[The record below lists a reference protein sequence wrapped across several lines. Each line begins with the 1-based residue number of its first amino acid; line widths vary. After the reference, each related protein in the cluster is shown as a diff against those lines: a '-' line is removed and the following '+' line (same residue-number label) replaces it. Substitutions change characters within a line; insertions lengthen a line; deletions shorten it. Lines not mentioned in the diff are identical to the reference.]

1 MKGPVTIAVTG
12 PFASGK
18 STFVQLLGELG
29 AETVSA
35 DEVVHDL
42 LSDDEKTIARI
53 TERFGD
59 EVRGERGIDRRAL
72 GREVFGD
79 AKALRDLEEIL
90 HPRVRRE
97 VSRRAASSNCEVFV
111 AEIPLLFEV
120 GQEDAYDLTVAVVT
134 PAERRK
140 EWSGE
145 RGVEE
150 QQRRAIEVRQLTG
163 EEKAQRADVV
173 VQNDGDI
180 NRLREQAGDL
190 WETVLRE
197 RRTGGDLR
205 EQEES

>member
-1 MKGPVTIAVTG
+1 MTVAVTG

-18 STFVQLLGELG
+18 STFVRLLGELG

-35 DEVVHDL
+35 DGVVHDL
-42 LSDDEKTIARI
+42 LSGDDETIGRI
-53 TERFGD
+53 VERFGE

-79 AKALRDLEEIL
+79 AEALNDLEEIL
-90 HPRVRRE
+90 HPLVRRE
-97 VSRRAASSNCEVFV
+97 VSRRAASSNAEVFV

-134 PAERRK
+134 SAERRK

-150 QQRRAIEVRQLTG
+150 PQRRAIEARQLTG

-173 VQNDGDI
+173 VQNDRDLD
-180 NRLREQAGDL
+180 RLRDQAGDL
-190 WETVLRE
+190 WAMVLRE
-197 RRTGGDLR
+197 RRIGGDLR

>member
-1 MKGPVTIAVTG
+1 MTIAVTG

-18 STFVQLLGELG
+18 STFVRLLGELG

-35 DEVVHDL
+35 DGVVHDL
-42 LSDDEKTIARI
+42 LSGGDETIARI
-53 TERFGD
+53 VERFGA
-59 EVRGERGIDRRAL
+59 EVRGEQGIDRRAL

-79 AKALRDLEEIL
+79 AEALKDLEGIL

-97 VSRRAASSNCEVFV
+97 VSRRVASSNAGVFV

-145 RGVEE
+145 RGVEDSR
-150 QQRRAIEVRQLTG
+150 RRAIEARQLTG
-163 EEKAQRADVV
+163 EEKARRADVV
-173 VQNDGDI
+173 VQNDGDLD
-180 NRLREQAGDL
+180 RLREQAGDL
-190 WETVLRE
+190 WASVLRE
-197 RRTGGDLR
+197 RRAGGNLR